1 MRKYFRASLQAG
13 NFNRLADVFHTAD
26 LAALPG
32 QNQDFLHAAVSDHL
46 HFFFDL
52 LHGQLHTADVVI
64 AVEAA
69 VDAVIFAVIGD
80 I

>member
-1 MRKYFRASLQAG
+1 MFQETYDADKYE
-13 NFNRLADVFHTAD
+13 T
-26 LAALPG
+26 
-32 QNQDFLHAAVSDHL
+32 LHLLGHKL
-46 HFFFDL
+46 DL